1 MARLLTSIR
10 GKLALVVIAA
20 VVVAV
25 LLASTLGAWRDT
37 RRQLADK
44 HAELLAIA
52 DALATTLAMPLSRA
66 DTAGTTRA
74 LSAMGR
80 IPAIQ
85 FARVVDTD
93 GSTVAQ
99 FGIGIVM
106 SSSERADRPLAQTGI
121 LETLTLKQHQYTV
134 PIIAAGRRIGR
145 LELVA
150 DVSSLGASFRASIET
165 ALIIALLAATLGMAL
180 AMPLLMLVTRPLEAL
195 TAAMRHVRATG
206 DFTSVVRLETADESR
221 LLVDA
226 FNDMLTE
233 IRTRDQ
239 RLAHHRDTLEQQVR
253 ERTIELQIATRTAET
268 ANAAKSDFLASMS
281 HEIRTPM
288 HGMLVMTELLQ
299 TTPLDDR
306 QRRFAE
312 MITKSG
318 RGLLAIV
325 NDILDLSKIEAGKME
340 LESIPVEPAAIA
352 QDVVQLFGPRAA
364 DKGLA
369 LSVVMDDDVPQWIA
383 GDPVRLNQVL
393 SNLVSNAIK
402 FTKHGGVEIA
412 LAMSADRDF
421 LNIEV
426 SDTGIGI
433 PADQLDGIF
442 EAFSQA
448 EQSTTRRFGGT
459 GIGLTI
465 CRRLVDAMGGTI
477 TVESEPSKGSAF
489 VCSIP
494 AVEVEAATARHAD
507 TPEQAASFAGIAV
520 LAVDDNPVNRTVL
533 DEALTRLGVD
543 VVSVEDGAAAV
554 AAFSSRRFD
563 VVFMDC
569 SMPTMDGFEA
579 SRRIRAIEA
588 ASASEPT
595 PIIALTAH
603 VIGRS
608 ATAWREAGMSDHL
621 TKPFTLSQIAETLA
635 RWTTPSAVA
644 PATEQPTGSKP
655 HTPPVITDLD
665 MEILGLVLEMDKGG
679 KLMARLVPLYRQQ
692 APLVLERLRRAAIAG
707 DIAETAAQA
716 HALRSASVSLGAH
729 IVGDLAVRIETDAQT
744 SGRLPDAGVLAD
756 VERAVARATHALAA
770 LLETRLND
778 STARS
783 AA

>member
-74 LSAMGR
+74 LSAIGR

-106 SSSERADRPLAQTGI
+106 SSSQRSARPLAQTGI
-121 LETLTLKQHQYTV
+121 LETLSLKEHHYTV

-150 DVSSLGASFRASIET
+150 DVSNLGESFRASIGNS
-165 ALIIALLAATLGMAL
+165 LIVALLAATLGMVL
-180 AMPLLMLVTRPLEAL
+180 AMPLLLLVTRPLEAL
-195 TAAMRHVRATG
+195 TAAMRHVRSTG
-206 DFTSVVRLETADESR
+206 DFTSLVRIETADESR

-239 RLAHHRDTLEQQVR
+239 RLAHDRDTLEQQVR
-253 ERTIELQIATRTAET
+253 ERTIELQIATIAAEK

-288 HGMLVMTELLQ
+288 HGMLVITELLQ
-299 TTPLDDR
+299 GTPLDEL
-306 QRRFAE
+306 QSRFAE

-325 NDILDLSKIEAGKME
+325 NDILDLSKIEAGKMDVE
-340 LESIPVEPAAIA
+340 QIAVEPAAIT
-352 QDVVQLFGPRAA
+352 QDVVDLFGPRAA
-364 DKGLA
+364 DKGLT
-369 LSVVMDDDVPQWIA
+369 LSVAVDGNVPQWIA

-402 FTKHGGVEIA
+402 FTNHGGVEIA
-412 LAMSADRDF
+412 LAMSADREK
-421 LNIEV
+421 LNFEV

-433 PADQLDGIF
+433 PAEQLDGIF

-465 CRRLVDAMGGTI
+465 CRRLIDAMGGTI
-477 TVESEPSKGSAF
+477 SVESVPGKGSAF
-489 VCSIP
+489 ICSLP
-494 AVEVEAATARHAD
+494 VVEVETVPARHTI
-507 TPEQAASFAGIAV
+507 TPEQASFAGIAV
-520 LAVDDNPVNRTVL
+520 LAADDNPVNRTVL
-533 DEALTRLGVD
+533 GEALTRLGVE
-543 VVSVEDGAAAV
+543 VVAVEDGVAAV

-579 SRRIRAIEA
+579 SRRMRAIEA

-635 RWTTPSAVA
+635 RWTTPPAIA
-644 PATEQPTGSKP
+644 PATEQPTDSKP
-655 HTPPVITDLD
+655 PTAPAITDLD
-665 MEILGLVLEMDKGG
+665 MEIIGHVLEMDKAG

-692 APLVLERLRRAAIAG
+692 APLVLERLRRAATAG

-716 HALRSASVSLGAH
+716 HALRSASLSLGAH
-729 IVGDLAVRIETDAQT
+729 IVGDLVVRIETDAQT

-756 VERAVARATHALAA
+756 VERAVERATQALSA
-770 LLETRLND
+770 LLATRLND
-778 STARS
+778 GSARS